1 MSSIKVRDMIGPQI
15 KLKDKAA
22 MRIKTGADISAK
34 AIKGTG
40 IAAIGTAAGAA
51 DAAADPYAKDS
62 VQKQIGKNRAAAAE
76 LKREL
81 KGAAGRMRPAADR
94 LRMGAEKRIFKASTK
109 APIKTRTA
117 FSPLLYRRC
126 AYNERYHNVMRMR
139 RSEYIR
145 RFMLPIKKAWN
156 KTQAAKAAHRA
167 KAAMQRKAAR
177 VAEKAAVRHTIRLIV
192 RLVQAVKAAVTA
204 LVAATG
210 AFVAIPLLALIL
222 IVSVLPTLN
231 ADAEAYG
238 DGIFVSPYGKT
249 QYTVTARFGLRNDPI
264 TGAVTQHNG
273 YDVCAATGEGTP
285 IYAVYDA
292 TVRTAYDGSSDSGY
306 GHYVILEIDS
316 DDAATG
322 SLTVLYGHLSGV
334 VVKRGDKVQAG
345 QLIGFEGNTG
355 RSTGSH
361 LHFEVR
367 SGGVPI
373 DAKLYW
379 DL

>member
-1 MSSIKVRDMIGPQI
+1 MSSIKVRDMIGPDI
-15 KLKDKAA
+15 KIKDTAA
-22 MRIKTGADISAK
+22 MGVKTGADISAK

-40 IAAIGTAAGAA
+40 IAAIGAAAGAA
-51 DAAADPYAKDS
+51 VAAADPYAKDS
-62 VQKQIGKNRAAAAE
+62 VQKQIDRNRAAAAE

-94 LRMGAEKRIFKASTK
+94 LRMIAEKRIFKGGTK

-117 FSPLLYRRC
+117 FSPLLHRRQ
-126 AYNERYHNVMRMR
+126 AYNEKYRNVMSMR

-238 DGIFVSPYGKT
+238 EGIFASPYGHT
-249 QYTVTARFGLRNDPI
+249 PYTVTARFGLRNDPI
-264 TGAVTQHNG
+264 TGAVNQHNG

-292 TVRTAYDGSSDSGY
+292 TVQAVHNGSNDTSGY
-306 GHYVILEIDS
+306 GSYVILKL
-316 DDAATG
+316 DAAELQE
-322 SLTVLYGHLSGV
+322 SLTVLYGHLSGY
-334 VVKRGDKVQAG
+334 VVKVGEKVQAG

-367 SGGVPI
+367 SGDEPI
-373 DAKLYW
+373 DGRLYW

>member
-1 MSSIKVRDMIGPQI
+1 MSSIKVRDMIGPDI
-15 KLKDKAA
+15 KIKDTAA
-22 MRIKTGADISAK
+22 MGVKTGADISAK

-40 IAAIGTAAGAA
+40 IAAIGAAAGAA
-51 DAAADPYAKDS
+51 VAAADPYAKDS
-62 VQKQIGKNRAAAAE
+62 VQKQIDRNRAAAAE

-94 LRMGAEKRIFKASTK
+94 LRMRAEKRIFKGGTASL
-109 APIKTRTA
+109 IKTRTA
-117 FSPLLYRRC
+117 LSPLLHRRQ
-126 AYNERYHNVMRMR
+126 AYNEKYRNVMRMR

-167 KAAMQRKAAR
+167 KAAMQRKAA
-177 VAEKAAVRHTIRLIV
+177 VRHTIRLIV

-204 LVAATG
+204 IVAATG

-222 IVSVLPTLN
+222 IVSVLPTFN
-231 ADAEAYG
+231 AAAAAYG
-238 DGIFVSPYGKT
+238 DGIFASPYGHT
-249 QYTVTARFGLRNDPI
+249 PYTVTARFGLRNDPI
-264 TGAVTQHNG
+264 TGAVNQHNG

-292 TVRTAYDGSSDSGY
+292 TVQAVHNGSNDTSGY
-306 GHYVILEIDS
+306 GSYVILKL
-316 DDAATG
+316 DAAELQE
-322 SLTVLYGHLSGV
+322 SLTVLYGHLSGY
-334 VVKRGDKVQAG
+334 VVKVGEKVQAG

-367 SGGVPI
+367 SGGEPI
-373 DAKLYW
+373 DGRLYW